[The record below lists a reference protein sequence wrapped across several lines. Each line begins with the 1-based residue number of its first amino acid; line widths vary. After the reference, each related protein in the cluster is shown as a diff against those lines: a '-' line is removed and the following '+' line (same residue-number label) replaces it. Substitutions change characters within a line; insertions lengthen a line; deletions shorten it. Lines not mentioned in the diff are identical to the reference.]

1 MNATHPPAAPCGN
14 VLFLGFWGVHDPL
27 TTATILPGIRVLH
40 DRLHVPRVVLGTV
53 ERGHFAPWAMEGVEH
68 LPWRASDRRP
78 RVLAR
83 SIDHLGH
90 VRQLVRAVRREN
102 VRLIIARA
110 STAGSFG
117 YSVSRITGVPLVV
130 ESFEPH
136 ADYMADCGEWDR
148 GSIIYRLSRRMEQ
161 RQIQRALALITVSRS
176 YHDHL
181 LEEGADPH
189 RVMVAPCPVDL
200 ERFRFSA
207 ADRARLRASIGA
219 GDGHVVG
226 VYAGKFGGMY
236 HDRTAFEVFTRTA
249 LHLHDRFKLAVLTP
263 EPKDRVEEGLRTA
276 GFPMG
281 DAVVQRVPHDEV
293 PAWLSAADLAFAL
306 YKRTIT
312 SRYLS
317 PVKVGEYWAC
327 GLPVLLT
334 EGVADDGGII
344 TGEGIGGAVFDP
356 MSGDVGAAIDRAL
369 AGRTDPGRRER
380 VRALAQRHRSIEAT
394 AEAYRGAFELLA
406 RRNA

>member
-1 MNATHPPAAPCGN
+1 M
-14 VLFLGFWGVHDPL
+14 LFLGFWGVHDPL
-27 TTATILPGIRVLH
+27 TTATILPGIGVLH

-53 ERGHFAPWAMEGVEH
+53 ERGHFAPLEMDGVEH
-68 LPWRASDRRP
+68 LPWRASERLP

-90 VRQLVRAVRREN
+90 VRQLVRAVRREK

-148 GSIIYRLSRRMEQ
+148 GSIIYLLSRRMEQ

-181 LEEGADPH
+181 LEEGVDPE
-189 RVMVAPCPVDL
+189 RVMVAPCPVDMARVRSSP
-200 ERFRFSA
+200 E
-207 ADRARLRASIGA
+207 DRSRLRASIGA
-219 GDGHVVG
+219 THHIVG

-249 LHLHDRFKLAVLTP
+249 RHLHDRFKLVVLTP
-263 EPKDRVEEGLRTA
+263 EPKDRVEEGLRAA
-276 GFPMG
+276 GFPMA
-281 DAVVQRVPHDEV
+281 DALVQRVPHDEV

-306 YKRTIT
+306 YKRTTT
-312 SRYLS
+312 SQYLS

-356 MSGDVGAAIDRAL
+356 MKEEVGDAVDRAL
-369 AGRTDPGRRER
+369 AALRDDHSRER
-380 VRALAQRHRSIEAT
+380 IRSLATRHRSIEAT
-394 AEAYRGAFELLA
+394 VRAYRGVFGLLE
-406 RRNA
+406 RRKA